1 MIRHRY
7 VPTIH
12 ADTCMKSLEN
22 LESVTG
28 PSAIAVKVGARGEDD
43 LIGDDGPLGGLGG
56 LGGLIGG
63 ASDLIGGL

>member
-1 MIRHRY
+1 
-7 VPTIH
+7 
-12 ADTCMKSLEN
+12 MKSLEN